1 MVSEQYSILL
11 DSQNVHDCETTSKIL
26 LKQKKS
32 ITLSTISVR
41 ARSWMVQCGAGHHKH
56 RFAETSQRS
65 RLGCTSGSITQPESF
80 PKGLC
85 AISRFKSLIQMA
97 STSLAR
103 TEGHLHFASRCMLYI
118 KKHRNSLVP
127 WTEEPGGLQS
137 MASQGVG
144 YATER
149 LGTQYT

>member
-1 MVSEQYSILL
+1 MWFQKNTLYCSIPKMSMIVKPPQKYYWNKKRVLL
-11 DSQNVHDCETTSKIL
+11 SAPFQSGPEAEWCSVGLVTTN
-26 LKQKKS
+26 
-32 ITLSTISVR
+32 
-41 ARSWMVQCGAGHHKH
+41 